1 MTVPVVVAH
10 PVSVT
15 LPLHVTVVVQN
26 RGAHTLEVPAD
37 LSSIT
42 FGAFIHHSWVRDIR
56 AQLEIYTPARGAS
69 NGSLDNSRLNS
80 KNRHSFHIFTLQ
92 LPTHGIPAG
101 TFLVVMAM
109 ETTVAKS
116 VTLGIHFSKTNVG
129 GCFGF

>member
-10 PVSVT
+10 PMSMT
-15 LPLHVTVVVQN
+15 LLFHIAVIVQN
-26 RGAHTLEVPAD
+26 RSTHTLEVPTD
-37 LSSIT
+37 LSIIT
-42 FGAFIHHSWVRDIR
+42 FGAFIHHSWIRDIR
-56 AQLEIYTPARGAS
+56 AQLEIYTPTSGAITGS
-69 NGSLDNSRLNS
+69 PDNGRLNS
-80 KNRHSFHIFTLQ
+80 KHRHSLHIFTLQ

-129 GCFGF
+129 GSFGF